1 MADPNGIRI
10 ITGLEQQMND
20 RCDNLHLQIG
30 QLCVLELQST
40 NDDGEKSGTVTHHL
54 TPQLTESDTS
64 PKTKQN
70 AALLPPTQFIYP
82 CSAHSSGVSE
92 MIPLRQGTFVPFLFH
107 LRLGGLVCSAPL
119 LAGKKNSVR
128 LALTW
133 LFSFF
138 FTTSSGKKKI
148 SILGQEVGSQLH
160 ALVLSKD
167 REKFASKGGNRAQPV
182 SRWSRSTLKRRLL
195 ISSGS

>member
-40 NDDGEKSGTVTHHL
+40 NDDGEKSGTVTQHL

-70 AALLPPTQFIYP
+70 PALLPPTQFIYP

-92 MIPLRQGTFVPFLFH
+92 VTPLRQGTFVPFLFY

-119 LAGKKNSVR
+119 LARKEELSPVGADV
-128 LALTW
+128 A
-133 LFSFF
+133 FF
-138 FTTSSGKKKI
+138 F
-148 SILGQEVGSQLH
+148 L
-160 ALVLSKD
+160 
-167 REKFASKGGNRAQPV
+167 FY
-182 SRWSRSTLKRRLL
+182 
-195 ISSGS
+195 